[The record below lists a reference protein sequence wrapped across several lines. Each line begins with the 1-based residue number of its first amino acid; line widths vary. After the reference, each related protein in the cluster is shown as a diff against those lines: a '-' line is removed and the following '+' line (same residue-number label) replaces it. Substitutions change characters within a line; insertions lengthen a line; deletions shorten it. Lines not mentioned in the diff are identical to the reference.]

1 MAHGFN
7 GLLAHH
13 LQGVMIVGASVSG
26 AFAFHAI
33 YYRTYMTL
41 LTEN

>member
-1 MAHGFN
+1 MAHGSN

-13 LQGVMIVGASVSG
+13 LQGVMIVGASVLG
-26 AFAFHAI
+26 AFAFPAR

-41 LTEN
+41 LIEH